1 MELLRDII
9 QTPLLRK
16 THEQQR
22 AVLINLFP
30 PLEGCP
36 HQNFLSL
43 HKYSVGTPQRFYSK
57 THYIKFFEWL
67 EEADNQ
73 QRRELQKYLHD
84 FSVEINHAFL
94 HLSEINQFD
103 WHDQIDTTDN
113 YELIRFIDQ
122 NIHPTY
128 LRLIEAVFSPML
140 RIPAYFSRIKR
151 GKSPEKLDVYN
162 VVEELKTEDLSEI
175 TECYRNVVR
184 NGIAHGGINFFDSS
198 ISYRDKQGNEE
209 ILADNRMVRIC
220 DDLVDACNA
229 MVLAFTVFVIS
240 KQHLGYAI
248 PNQLLIDELMEET
261 KTPWWEIIGCTPS
274 GYSGLNQLIVHARAR
289 TYDYAKVQISVFQSG
304 YLAELFAPGY
314 NRYFFS
320 IRSDNSWPGF
330 ANFDGEKLKQLRLT
344 GCARIEDYQGVIIE
358 NLIFFMPKVKLPR
371 FINKIETMLVYFRL
385 HWPLVVSDFRKNV
398 GLPTFNVREA
408 KIHRNSW
415 GVVLSGC
422 IHITNDSGDIIK
434 TIRKACNGIIL
445 KCLSHARKQT
455 PRSDLLRYLPL
466 GYARISVFCSDQRRR
481 QLNGLGKELVCT
493 IQIQRI
499 SRIQA
504 PDIYESTI
512 EKRGRFRIAWNR
524 AWLENVERQP
534 SAADGQAAAPQ

>member
-1 MELLRDII
+1 MEILRDII
-9 QTPLLRK
+9 QNPLLRK
-16 THEQQR
+16 VHERQR
-22 AVLINLFP
+22 ALLINKFP
-30 PLEGCP
+30 SLEDCP

-43 HKYSVGTPQRFYSK
+43 HKYIIGSPQRFYSNN
-57 THYIKFFEWL
+57 HYLNYLKWL
-67 EEADNQ
+67 EETDHS
-73 QRRELQKYLHD
+73 QRKELQKYLRD

-94 HLSEINQFD
+94 HLSEINQFE
-103 WHDQIDTTDN
+103 WHDQLDTTDN

-140 RIPAYFSRIKR
+140 RMPAYFSRINR
-151 GKSPEKLDVYN
+151 GKSPDKLDVYN
-162 VVEELKTEDLSEI
+162 VVEELKATGLSEI
-175 TECYRNVVR
+175 TECYRHVVR
-184 NGIAHGGINFFDSS
+184 NGIAHGGINFFDNS

-209 ILADNRMVRIC
+209 TLSDNRMVRIC

-229 MVLAFTVFVIS
+229 VVLAFTVFVLA
-240 KQHLGYAI
+240 KQHLGYEI

-289 TYDYAKVQISVFQSG
+289 TCDYAKVQISVFQSG

-314 NRYFFS
+314 DRYFFS
-320 IRSDNSWPGF
+320 IRSNNSWPGF

-358 NLIFFMPKVKLPR
+358 NLIFFVPKVKLPQ

-398 GLPTFNVREA
+398 GLPMFNVREA

-415 GVVLSGC
+415 GSVLSGC
-422 IHITNDSGDIIK
+422 IHITNHSGDIIK
-434 TIRKACNGIIL
+434 DIRKACNGIIQ
-445 KCLSHARKQT
+445 KCLSHARRQT

-466 GYARISVFCSDQRRR
+466 GYARISIFCSDQRRR

-493 IQIQRI
+493 IQIKRI
-499 SRIQA
+499 NRIQA

-512 EKRGRFRIAWNR
+512 EIRGRFRIAWNR
-524 AWLENVERQP
+524 AWIENVESQQA
-534 SAADGQAAAPQ
+534 AADGQFAAP